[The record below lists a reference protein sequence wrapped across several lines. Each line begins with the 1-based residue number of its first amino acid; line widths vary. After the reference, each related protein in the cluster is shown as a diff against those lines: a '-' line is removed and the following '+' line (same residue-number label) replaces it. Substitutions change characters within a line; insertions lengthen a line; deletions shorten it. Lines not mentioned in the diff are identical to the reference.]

1 MANSTYLTTR
11 KQWTRPQAIVWLDNI
26 TPLDNINIDGNEY
39 ESFLILSDHNRS
51 EIKFTT
57 ERIENRKR
65 MINGGMRS
73 YHIADKLNIAWSWDL
88 LPSRS
93 FNKDP
98 LFNTSGS
105 ALATN
110 LIDYTA
116 DGGAGGRE
124 IVAWYENHPG
134 AFYMMLAYDVLKD
147 NTYNGVSASTQ
158 YNQLTSYNQILQVY
172 FSSFDYSVQK
182 RGGTNHDLW
191 NISITL
197 EEA

>member
-1 MANSTYLTTR
+1 MANLTYLTNR

-26 TPLDNINIDGNEY
+26 TPLDNINIEGNEY

-51 EIKFTT
+51 DISFKND
-57 ERIENRKR
+57 RIENRKR
-65 MINGGMRS
+65 LINGTMRS
-73 YHIADKLNIAWSWDL
+73 YHIADKLSISWSWDL

-98 LFNTSGS
+98 LFNSSGS
-105 ALATN
+105 ALAVN

-124 IVAWYENHPG
+124 IVAWYQNHPG
-134 AFYMMLAYDVLKD
+134 VFYMMLAYDVLKD
-147 NTYNGVSASTQ
+147 DTYNGVSASTQ
-158 YNQLTSYNQILQVY
+158 YNQLSAYNQIIPVY

-191 NISITL
+191 NISISL